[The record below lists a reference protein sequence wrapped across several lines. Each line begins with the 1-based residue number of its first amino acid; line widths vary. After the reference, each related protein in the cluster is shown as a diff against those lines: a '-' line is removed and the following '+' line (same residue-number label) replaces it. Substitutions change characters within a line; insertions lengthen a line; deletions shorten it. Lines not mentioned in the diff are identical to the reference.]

1 MSNRQSKSK
10 RPLWPILIV
19 VVIGI
24 LAVAGFILGKNLGL
38 GPSADSEE
46 TTGSETTS
54 HEDTQSDT
62 EDNKTPL
69 YGDEY
74 AITAEPTYEEDYHVT
89 QKNYGDGF
97 SILYCADA
105 VDPGYY
111 FEKTSSTP
119 EEISEELFDRIKRT
133 ETKLGVTISAVDG
146 GTYSEYAHTIGMSLG
161 AGERNVYQMVITHGY
176 AGVTSMITS
185 GIAMDMTQLEGLNLS
200 AGYWYPEINQD
211 LHIGDTLRI
220 AYNRFLLPD
229 GYVIGFNREPIS
241 WYVDEAELYE
251 QVMRRE
257 WTLET
262 MLSYAVLGK
271 GADGAEVPHY
281 YGLNVENGIAL
292 NALVTSS
299 DIRMVENNPSGLEMS
314 MLYDS
319 AKIANLE
326 SMISELLQQE
336 TTNSLPYF
344 KEPDLKPEQVLFEMK
359 TLRGLTEGQDGK
371 PVERG
376 LLPYPLYDR
385 EQENYRTLYAG
396 GYIAIP
402 YAIDH
407 PEMVADVVETLA
419 FESHNAQ
426 NAYMDAVIRQIQGN
440 EIPDKAM
447 LQIIRDSMRIEL
459 ACVLQDP
466 YASWIWNAMMQS
478 CNTEDLTVNFVE
490 YLSQDSIQS
499 RLERNLHTAYTKIKG
514 EN

>member
-1 MSNRQSKSK
+1 
-10 RPLWPILIV
+10 
-19 VVIGI
+19 
-24 LAVAGFILGKNLGL
+24 
-38 GPSADSEE
+38 
-46 TTGSETTS
+46 
-54 HEDTQSDT
+54 
-62 EDNKTPL
+62 
-69 YGDEY
+69 
-74 AITAEPTYEEDYHVT
+74 
-89 QKNYGDGF
+89 
-97 SILYCADA
+97 
-105 VDPGYY
+105 
-111 FEKTSSTP
+111 
-119 EEISEELFDRIKRT
+119 
-133 ETKLGVTISAVDG
+133 
-146 GTYSEYAHTIGMSLG
+146 
-161 AGERNVYQMVITHGY
+161 
-176 AGVTSMITS
+176 
-185 GIAMDMTQLEGLNLS
+185 
-200 AGYWYPEINQD
+200 
-211 LHIGDTLRI
+211 
-220 AYNRFLLPD
+220 
-229 GYVIGFNREPIS
+229 
-241 WYVDEAELYE
+241 
-251 QVMRRE
+251 
-257 WTLET
+257 

-319 AKIANLE
+319 AKITNLE

-447 LQIIRDSMRIEL
+447 LQIIRNSMQVEL

-514 EN
+514 DN